1 MLGVSLDEIYG
12 RMALD
17 SGGILIFK
25 ILWSFL
31 REQAALDFKSYLVNE
46 VD

>member
-1 MLGVSLDEIYG
+1 MLGASLDEIYG
-12 RMALD
+12 RVALD
-17 SGGILIFK
+17 SGGILMCK

-31 REQAALDFKSYLVNE
+31 REQADSDFKIYLINE